1 VRNDAAEAHARVEES
16 EARKALVQQLCDQV
30 GAMQDRINALAD
42 ELEARHRADARVAA
56 RQAELD
62 AEPIEHPSGDP
73 PSTDPSLGD
82 PGDDG
87 ELTVTHHPSGDL
99 HVLHGPDAE
108 DPEDGLPEPSQY
120 PQPISISLNE
130 H

>member
-56 RQAELD
+56 RQAETRMVAPRLHLKPIHYPLNPLNPID
-62 AEPIEHPSGDP
+62 QSIWPFLLGWAVEPLARRQGRWRR
-73 PSTDPSLGD
+73 G
-82 PGDDG
+82 
-87 ELTVTHHPSGDL
+87 
-99 HVLHGPDAE
+99 
-108 DPEDGLPEPSQY
+108 
-120 PQPISISLNE
+120 
-130 H
+130 